1 MDDSAW
7 AAMLTAMRA
16 AWPHDRAIVDP
27 AVDTMYRRAL
37 GRHDAG
43 MMQAAIDTLSMSS
56 PRFPSIAQFAEV
68 LRGYEH
74 DMALENQARALLPAP
89 KIPETREDRLAGL
102 REQRD
107 GWGPNPWEQGR
118 MAELATVA
126 RRQDWT
132 PEHLARMMA
141 EADRIGPV
149 VRWREM
155 SFGTFTNDAAK
166 SRLRDKVLSDHRW
179 YETLADFAAALRG
192 EHRDTI
198 TLAPKGGIL

>member
-74 DMALENQARALLPAP
+74 DMALENQARALLPGP

-107 GWGPNPWEQGR
+107 GWGPYPWEQGR

-141 EADRIGPV
+141 EADRVGPV

-166 SRLRDKVLSDHRW
+166 ARLRDKVLSSRQC
-179 YETLADFAAALRG
+179 YNSLGDFERALRG
-192 EHRDTI
+192 EQVPLVTWTVR
-198 TLAPKGGIL
+198 GNIL

>member
-1 MDDSAW
+1 MDDASW

-37 GRHDAG
+37 GRHDPG

-74 DMALENQARALLPAP
+74 DTALENQARALLPAP

-107 GWGPNPWEQGR
+107 GWGPYPWEQGR
-118 MAELATVA
+118 MAELAVTA

-132 PEHLARMMA
+132 PEHLAAKMA
-141 EADRIGPV
+141 EADRVGPV

-166 SRLRDKVLSDHRW
+166 ERLRDKVLSSRQC
-179 YETLADFAAALRG
+179 YNSLGDFERALRG
-192 EHRDTI
+192 EQVPLVTWTVR
-198 TLAPKGGIL
+198 GNIL